1 MMISLVGGGGKT
13 TTMFYIGNFFANMGK
28 RVVITTSTHIEK
40 TEKFAEIK
48 SAKELENLFSGSEP
62 VVVGTDEGKKL
73 SSLELSELEN
83 FTKYADIV
91 LVEADGAK
99 KLPIKIPRE
108 DNEPVI
114 PVSTD
119 VCIVCMGID
128 AVGESLSEKCFRY
141 ERALE
146 FFGWDKDHILTPK
159 DAAFILTSK
168 KAGLKGVGDRKTVF
182 LINKADTENDMKKAL
197 EVKKYI
203 EFYCK
208 ENNFENFKV
217 SITSYKNHMEFSDF
231 DFLKEGI

>member
-13 TTMFYIGNFFANMGK
+13 TTMFYIGNFFANTGK
-28 RVVITTSTHIEK
+28 RVVITTSTHIVK
-40 TEKFAEIK
+40 PEKFAEIK
-48 SAKELENLFSGSEP
+48 SSKELENLFSGNEP

-146 FFGWDKDHILTPK
+146 FFGWDKEHILTPK
-159 DAAFILTSK
+159 DAALILTSK